1 MTTKGT
7 SVWEQYVEHVV
18 LAIAIIVMAWFAW
31 SAFGTKIES
40 RVGKRTLTTATVD
53 GELLQAAIEL
63 EPNYLD
69 GEPSP
74 IEISPPEP
82 LGNRFTARLSQSI
95 SPSQRVVFP
104 RVDLTSEIDVNQNV
118 VSELR
123 MYVQPNISA
132 PEDIRMHQWFGTV
145 AQSEMSR
152 VDALS
157 DSIDGPPNDTSWI
170 QIAAKF
176 DVDSVMES
184 FSLSSE
190 DADPIPSQWY
200 NNGIDIFDVV
210 IERQTQVENEWS
222 APEVVEVLPG
232 HLTYRS
238 KLADGSVDSM
248 EMDSIISN
256 LRGGSQADITTPDFY
271 TLKGISP
278 KNMDAPWSWDG
289 FTQLED
295 FNEEDEGTAEVK
307 KSISRIEGRI
317 SKQEKLITRIIE
329 NIDDARRG
337 GGGGGPMGGGGGG
350 AGDRGKLERLQKQL
364 ERAEEK
370 LSEYHE
376 ELTVLEEEL
385 AAIEQGQEEEEEAG
399 MGGDVWVW
407 GHDLTAQ
414 TGETYRYRMTIQL
427 ANPFFG
433 HKPSLFPQQVSLA
446 QDVTVASETSKWTDV
461 IEMQKSK
468 QWFVTGSK
476 KSGGGIV
483 RDLFDLGHISIELFD
498 FSDGS
503 WNKNYVTIQVGQ
515 PIGSPDGSDAD
526 WFVLDILEDTTGD
539 VVRLQHLVSGEK
551 KIYRPEIEANS
562 YKLRQLELQ
571 ASQEDLPSD
580 EDEEEDSDNPIPQPR
595 GPMGG
600 GGGGPF

>member
-40 RVGKRTLTTATVD
+40 RVGRRTLTTATVD

-63 EPNYLD
+63 APNFED

-74 IEISPPEP
+74 LEITLPDP

-145 AQSEMSR
+145 AQSEMNR
-152 VDALS
+152 VDELS
-157 DSIDGPPNDTSWI
+157 ESIDGPPNDTSWI

-184 FSLSSE
+184 FSLSSD
-190 DADPIPSQWY
+190 DAEPIPGQWY

-210 IERQTQVENEWS
+210 IERQTLLENEWS
-222 APEVVEVLPG
+222 APEVVDVLPG

-238 KLADGSVDSM
+238 KLAEGSVDSM

-256 LRGGSQADITTPDFY
+256 LRGGSQAEITTPDFY
-271 TLKGISP
+271 PLKGISP
-278 KNMDAPWSWDG
+278 KNTGAPWSWDG
-289 FTQLED
+289 FTQIED
-295 FNEEDEGTAEVK
+295 FNEEEDGTAEVK

-317 SKQEKLITRIIE
+317 SKQEKLINRIIE
-329 NIDDARRG
+329 NIDDAQRG
-337 GGGGGPMGGGGGG
+337 GGGRGPMGGGGGG
-350 AGDRGKLERLQKQL
+350 AGDKEKKLDRLQKQL

-376 ELTVLEEEL
+376 EKKVLEEDL
-385 AAIEQGQEEEEEAG
+385 AAIEQGQEVVEAG

-414 TGETYRYRMTIQL
+414 TGEKYRYRMTIQL

-446 QDVTVASETSKWTDV
+446 KDVTVASETSKWTDV

-476 KSGGGIV
+476 KSGGGIA
-483 RDLFDLGHISIELFD
+483 RDRFNPGHISVELFE

-503 WNKNYVTIQVGQ
+503 WNNNSLTIQVGQ
-515 PIGSPDGSDAD
+515 PIGSPDGSDAE
-526 WFVLDILEDTTGD
+526 WFVLDVWDDTVGD
-539 VVRLQHLVSGEK
+539 VVWLQHLVSGEK
-551 KIYRPEIEANS
+551 KIYRPELEANS

-571 ASQEDLPSD
+571 ASQEEDLPMD
-580 EDEEEDSDNPIPQPR
+580 DDEEDSDNPMPKPG